1 MSYIEYLLS
10 SASIYEVLAI
20 MLCGVFTLEALLISP
35 KVAWRIPALFI
46 YFTTAAW
53 YFVDRVY
60 TPETYKNFPSDI
72 IAQSYMQILIFL
84 LAFRILIP
92 LIAKPF
98 INEVK
103 TPDTALTFRPEQI
116 LKYLFIVWLGLL
128 AFGIYRMNGD
138 ILGAL
143 FPISSRAGGH
153 MWSRP
158 AGAGA
163 GASGFIV
170 SMATFAYLLVCAFL
184 GILLPLQTKTSAK
197 VLNFLLLL
205 VVLPYY
211 LFMGARNQLLAVIF
225 PGFLHYLLF
234 SKQEAWKKIVITI
247 FSFLAINYVMA
258 LIISFRNE
266 GFAVILARLV
276 QGEWTTPTKTHLG
289 LNMLEELIYINSFI
303 RYQRLEI
310 ALGKGYLAE
319 LLNFVPRAIWPGK
332 PLLGIDYAIL
342 RGFGGGSSDIGV
354 FATLSRGFIGQ
365 GVMEFGSWFG
375 PLATALL
382 FSLWGGILSRF
393 FIQSESVLRRCLFLL
408 GLALTFNLGR
418 DITLL
423 VLWPMVFGYVIV
435 RVLEQRQHSEYS
447 ARDKYMTS
455 LPPLHIYSRGKR
467 F

>member
-1 MSYIEYLLS
+1 
-10 SASIYEVLAI
+10 
-20 MLCGVFTLEALLISP
+20 
-35 KVAWRIPALFI
+35 
-46 YFTTAAW
+46 
-53 YFVDRVY
+53 
-60 TPETYKNFPSDI
+60 
-72 IAQSYMQILIFL
+72 
-84 LAFRILIP
+84 
-92 LIAKPF
+92 
-98 INEVK
+98 
-103 TPDTALTFRPEQI
+103 
-116 LKYLFIVWLGLL
+116 
-128 AFGIYRMNGD
+128 
-138 ILGAL
+138 
-143 FPISSRAGGH
+143 
-153 MWSRP
+153 
-158 AGAGA
+158 
-163 GASGFIV
+163 
-170 SMATFAYLLVCAFL
+170 
-184 GILLPLQTKTSAK
+184 
-197 VLNFLLLL
+197 
-205 VVLPYY
+205 
-211 LFMGARNQLLAVIF
+211 
-225 PGFLHYLLF
+225 
-234 SKQEAWKKIVITI
+234 
-247 FSFLAINYVMA
+247 MA

-447 ARDKYMTS
+447 AR
-455 LPPLHIYSRGKR
+455 INI
-467 F
+467 